1 MKTEECTAV
10 STYKKGFC
18 GHSQA
23 RRLWR
28 ALFRLADARLRLHMR
43 NSRCLSDVWQYV
55 TKIGR
60 PWAHLIYT
68 TSATTLGPK
77 FLACLHF
84 LVCDSFLT

>member
-28 ALFRLADARLRLHMR
+28 ALFRLAAARLRLHMR
-43 NSRCLSDVWQYV
+43 KQVSARRLAIRYQN
-55 TKIGR
+55 
-60 PWAHLIYT
+60 WA
-68 TSATTLGPK
+68 ALGPSNLYDK
-77 FLACLHF
+77 RHH
-84 LVCDSFLT
+84 SRS

>member
-28 ALFRLADARLRLHMR
+28 ALFRLLDARLRLHIR
-43 NSRCLSDVWQYV
+43 NSRRLSDVWQYV
-55 TKIGR
+55 TR
-60 PWAHLIYT
+60 FLA
-68 TSATTLGPK
+68 ALGPSNLYDK
-77 FLACLHF
+77 RHH
-84 LVCDSFLT
+84 SRS